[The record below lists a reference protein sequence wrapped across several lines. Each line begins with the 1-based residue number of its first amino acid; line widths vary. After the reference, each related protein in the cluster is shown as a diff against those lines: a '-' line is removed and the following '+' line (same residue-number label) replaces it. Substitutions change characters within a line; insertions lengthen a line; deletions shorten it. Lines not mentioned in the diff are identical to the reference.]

1 MFQAWLVK
9 ITKIAAHSAPSV
21 EPGKSLRKKVT
32 VKERK
37 PKIGTDC
44 STSRMGISAIS
55 ARRLF
60 AASVA

>member
-9 ITKIAAHSAPSV
+9 IAKMAAHSGPRALGNAPV
-21 EPGKSLRKKVT
+21 KTVT

-37 PKIGTDC
+37 PSTGTDC
-44 STSRMGISAIS
+44 STSRMGMSTIS
-55 ARRLF
+55 ARRLL